1 MEFQSPNNIASL
13 LKKDTLVSPNKFT
26 VTFTRLPKFFSAIDR
41 ELLKNLTITTY
52 QINLPSL
59 DIVGDTYL
67 TYGGLPP
74 IEIPKK
80 RRQQEISMVI
90 YLTTSFAQRN
100 FIEYWLYKISDFETN
115 NVNYFNDITGELKV
129 CIYNQLGDIVYDID
143 FLNVYPAGIET
154 LRLTWLISDEWGEQ
168 YVNFRYE
175 TFRVNKTQFSKE
187 FFQHFGKTY

>member
-1 MEFQSPNNIASL
+1 MQFQSPNNITSL

-26 VTFTRLPKFFSAIDR
+26 VTFTRLPKFFSAIDK

-80 RRQQEISMVI
+80 RRQQEMSMVI

-100 FIEYWLYKISDFETN
+100 FIEHWLYKISDFETN

-129 CIYNQLGDIVYDID
+129 CIYNQSGDIVYDID

-154 LRLTWLISDEWGEQ
+154 FRLTWLITDEWGEQ

-175 TFRVNKTQFSKE
+175 TFRVNKTQFSKDI
-187 FFQHFGKTY
+187 FQHFGKTY